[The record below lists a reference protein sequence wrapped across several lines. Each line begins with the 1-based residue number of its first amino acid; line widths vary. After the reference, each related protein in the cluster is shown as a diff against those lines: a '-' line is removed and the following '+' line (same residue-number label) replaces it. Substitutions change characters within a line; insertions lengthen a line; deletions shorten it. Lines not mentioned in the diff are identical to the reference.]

1 MPGRGFLEGWMEL
14 GGQVLQAVWT
24 RGENRFR
31 ATSPTTMADQR
42 ASDSGSGVET
52 APEPAASLLLL
63 LPLLLLL
70 LLIAGVADDELG
82 GVVGANANP
91 GVKTLSV
98 GGVLAMA
105 ELMLNVRGIEVP
117 AFSPVPKKS
126 RPSCCTGLPDASF
139 VLSNATTS
147 CLGSNPVELAET
159 VIGLPRLPSASVGGT
174 ISPAGETAI
183 TT

>member
-1 MPGRGFLEGWMEL
+1 
-14 GGQVLQAVWT
+14 
-24 RGENRFR
+24 
-31 ATSPTTMADQR
+31 MADQR
-42 ASDSGSGVET
+42 ASDSGSGMVT

-63 LPLLLLL
+63 LPLL

-126 RPSCCTGLPDASF
+126 RPSCCTGLPAASF

-147 CLGSNPVELAET
+147 CLGSNPVELAGT
-159 VIGLPRLPSASVGGT
+159 LMGLPWVPSGRIGGT
-174 ISPAGETAI
+174 TDPAGETAI